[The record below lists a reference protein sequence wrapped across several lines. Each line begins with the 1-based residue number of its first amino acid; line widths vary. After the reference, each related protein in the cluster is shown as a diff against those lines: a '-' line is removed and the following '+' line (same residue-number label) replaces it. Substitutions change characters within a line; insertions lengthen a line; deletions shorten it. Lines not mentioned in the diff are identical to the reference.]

1 MPDLSPL
8 TALGETAPATETIG
22 ALTLTE
28 VTGTALA
35 SLAIGRG
42 ATPPQ
47 PFGLTL
53 PGPGAWAEGD
63 VSAIWTGPDQW
74 LLEAPGRAEDDLAS
88 ELAAATGAAVTDQ
101 TDAWVIFDIS
111 AAEAEVLDGLLEL
124 LVNLD
129 PASVGPG
136 CAVPTLLHHQ
146 RVVLVRR
153 AEGRLSVFGTRSAAG
168 SLWHALTRASR
179 LGQLEG
185 GVMPIRGS

>member
-53 PGPGAWAEGD
+53 PGPAH
-63 VSAIWTGPDQW
+63 GPR
-74 LLEAPGRAEDDLAS
+74 AMFRRSGPGRTNGCWKRR
-88 ELAAATGAAVTDQ
+88 AAPKTTLRP
-101 TDAWVIFDIS
+101 S
-111 AAEAEVLDGLLEL
+111 LPRP
-124 LVNLD
+124 
-129 PASVGPG
+129 PALPSPIR
-136 CAVPTLLHHQ
+136 PTL
-146 RVVLVRR
+146 
-153 AEGRLSVFGTRSAAG
+153 G
-168 SLWHALTRASR
+168 
-179 LGQLEG
+179 
-185 GVMPIRGS
+185 